1 MNKDRRTT
9 HRKSY
14 RNVHECMEALLG
26 REDLRKINL
35 LGLWSAFTDLDQVKQ
50 FASQPRQERQA
61 FFARYERSLDD
72 APEPKPK
79 PADSD
84 HQLFDLPQEAGEEQ
98 IRQRYRELALTF
110 HPDRNGGD
118 QGLMQ
123 EINAAYQRLLRA
135 AARQAPRP

>member
-1 MNKDRRTT
+1 MSKDRKAT

-26 REDLRKINL
+26 REDLNKINQ

-50 FASQPRQERQA
+50 FASWPRQERRE

-72 APEPKPK
+72 APQPKL
-79 PADSD
+79 ADAD
-84 HQLFDLPQEAGEEQ
+84 HRLFDLPQGAAEEQ
-98 IRQRYRELALTF
+98 IRQRYRELALSF
-110 HPDRNGGD
+110 HPDRHGGD

-123 EINAAYQRLLRA
+123 EINAAYQRLLHALAQREKRA
-135 AARQAPRP
+135 

>member
-9 HRKSY
+9 NRKSY

-26 REDLRKINL
+26 REDLRKINQ
-35 LGLWSAFTDLDQVKQ
+35 LGLWSAFADLDQVKQ
-50 FASQPRQERQA
+50 FASRSRQERQE
-61 FFARYERSLDD
+61 FFARYERSLED
-72 APEPKPK
+72 APKPQ
-79 PADSD
+79 PADAD
-84 HQLFDLPQEAGEEQ
+84 HLLFGLPQEAGEEQ

-135 AARQAPRP
+135 AARRAPRP